1 MILTTA
7 VAVVVVAGGYWMLGG
22 PEGKS
27 TVDFAT
33 ETVTKGNVSNFITA
47 TGTIEP
53 VQRWKWVR
61 RYLVLLTR
69 FMWITILW

>member
-33 ETVTKGNVSNFITA
+33 ETVTKVMSAISLLLP
-47 TGTIEP
+47 EP
-53 VQRWKWVR
+53 
-61 RYLVLLTR
+61 
-69 FMWITILW
+69 